1 MQVVSC
7 FEIYTKLG
15 QAVLDDGVCVNKEV
29 AGVVIVLITVGAWKL
44 QWLYSL

>member
-7 FEIYTKLG
+7 FEIYTRLG
-15 QAVLDDGVCVNKEV
+15 QAVLDDGVCVKEI

-44 QWLYSL
+44 Q